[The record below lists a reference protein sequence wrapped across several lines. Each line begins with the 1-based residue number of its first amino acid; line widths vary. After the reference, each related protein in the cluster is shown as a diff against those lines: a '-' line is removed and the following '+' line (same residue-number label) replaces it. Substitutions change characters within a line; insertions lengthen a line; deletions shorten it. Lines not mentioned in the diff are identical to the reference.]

1 MTDEFAKTVN
11 RIISDMYQAISNVNT
26 TVLLIDSSGTINCI
40 WRNLSSRNSTCL
52 MPRWERRFLNVN
64 RRAGF

>member
-40 WRNLSSRNSTCL
+40 WRNLSSL
-52 MPRWERRFLNVN
+52 EQFMLNGAV
-64 RRAGF
+64 GE

>member
-26 TVLLIDSSGTINCI
+26 TVDS
-40 WRNLSSRNSTCL
+40 
-52 MPRWERRFLNVN
+52 VK
-64 RRAGF
+64 